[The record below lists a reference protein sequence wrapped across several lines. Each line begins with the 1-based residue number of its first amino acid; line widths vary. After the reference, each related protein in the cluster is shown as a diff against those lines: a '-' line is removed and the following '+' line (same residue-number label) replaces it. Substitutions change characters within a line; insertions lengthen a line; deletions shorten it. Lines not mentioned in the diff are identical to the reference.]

1 MGAPRI
7 KDDVAMGDTN
17 PKKQKK
23 KPAPPKVAAPVA
35 PVATKPIPKAAAAKK
50 K

>member
-1 MGAPRI
+1 
-7 KDDVAMGDTN
+7 MGDKN

-35 PVATKPIPKAAAAKK
+35 PVAVKPIPKAAAPKNK
-50 K
+50 